1 MRGLHSVF
9 ATTAAG
15 LILVACGGA
24 ASPTPAS
31 DEPTPF
37 VMTAQSI
44 TALPSSDGLPGYL
57 NGFELIAAK
66 AGTASYSG
74 FTCVIAPE
82 AVNANSPGCACQEAV
97 ILQSTFTF
105 REDQH
110 MVYHFEGDSFS
121 SQWEMKRNGSNW
133 EYTFPFIYEAG
144 GNSTTGAMVVLL
156 EFEEFGYRITQGAN
170 LQGSGFATCPN
181 VDFVRLN
188 Q

>member
-1 MRGLHSVF
+1 MRGLHS
-9 ATTAAG
+9 AAALIAAV
-15 LILVACGGA
+15 LILAACGGEGSGNLA
-24 ASPTPAS
+24 D

-37 VMTAQSI
+37 VMTSEPI
-44 TALPSSDGLPGYL
+44 TAIPSSDGLPGYL

-66 AGTASYSG
+66 AGAASYSG

-82 AVNANSPGCACQEAV
+82 TANENSPGCACQEAV
-97 ILQSTFTF
+97 ILKSTFTF
-105 REDQH
+105 SENEH
-110 MVYHFEGDSFS
+110 MVYRFEGAAFS
-121 SQWEMKRNGSNW
+121 SQWEMAHNGPTW

-170 LQGSGFATCPN
+170 LQGVGFATCPD